1 MVHEHRRR
9 ELRHLSRLHRVDH
22 ERASG
27 AEGDREAPARVAA
40 VRVEREARHVRPD
53 GAEELAELGVVAQ
66 HVRRAEAVEDLVRV
80 MVGLRVIRVRV
91 RLGVKG

>member
-1 MVHEHRRR
+1 MR
-9 ELRHLSRLHRVDH
+9 D

-27 AEGDREAPARVAA
+27 AQRDGEASARVAA
-40 VRVEREARHVRPD
+40 VRVEREARHVRAD

-80 MVGLRVIRVRV
+80 MVGLRVRVGVGVGVGVRV
-91 RLGVKG
+91 KG

>member
-1 MVHEHRRR
+1 VH
-9 ELRHLSRLHRVDH
+9 D

-27 AEGDREAPARVAA
+27 AQRDGEAAARVAP
-40 VRVEREARHVRPD
+40 VHVEGEARHVSPD

-80 MVGLRVIRVRV
+80 KVGLRVRVRV
-91 RLGVKG
+91 RVRGQGLGLGLRVRVRVRAKA